1 MKNENTIT
9 TTEIHTMIATIHAKA
24 EAITAEQL
32 ARKPEPMPTQG
43 KWTVD
48 TFNYDM
54 ATPPRKELVVVGFG
68 KRLAIIDSDHGDGN
82 PYTVPHINAI
92 ANARL
97 IAAAPEL
104 LEALKLAESL
114 IRTARQY
121 FPKSIKNNDKFELEN
136 TGATISKAIYNAK
149 GAI

>member
-9 TTEIHTMIATIHAKA
+9 TTEMHPMIATIHAKA

-97 IAAAPEL
+97 MAAAPEL
-104 LEALKLAESL
+104 FESL
-114 IRTARQY
+114 QELIESIEAHLRSNYEFIADRISRAKAVIAKARG
-121 FPKSIKNNDKFELEN
+121 N
-136 TGATISKAIYNAK
+136 
-149 GAI
+149 